1 VPALAAFAL
10 RTALSLPTRVPVDV
24 GRDEGRAAA
33 TRELLRPI
41 YHRDD
46 PTLYDRLR
54 EWTAR
59 LLARLIVRAVQA
71 VPGGPWG
78 FLVIVAVVAAL
89 VALALWRRGAP
100 ARTRSRE
107 EPTLLTD
114 DNRSADEMRA
124 AADRAA
130 AAGDWVLAVQERFRA
145 VVRGLEERTIID
157 QRPGWTADE
166 AAAAAGRPLPELADQ
181 LMAAARLF
189 DGVTY
194 GRKPADAG
202 THERVHSLDQS
213 ARKASPRRAAHA
225 LKSLAVPR

>member
-1 VPALAAFAL
+1 VPPLAAFGL
-10 RTALSLPTRVPVDV
+10 PTVLSLPTRVPVDL
-24 GRDEGRAAA
+24 GRDEGRVAA

-54 EWTAR
+54 EWIAR
-59 LLARLIVRAVQA
+59 LLGRLIVRAVTA
-71 VPGGPWG
+71 APGGPWG
-78 FLVIVAVVAAL
+78 FLVIIAVVAAL
-89 VALALWRRGAP
+89 VALALWRHGAP
-100 ARTRSRE
+100 ARARTRDE
-107 EPTLLTD
+107 TTLLTD
-114 DNRSADEMRA
+114 DDRSADEMRA

-145 VVRGLEERTIID
+145 LVRGLEERTIID

-181 LMAAARLF
+181 LVAAARLF

-194 GRKPADAG
+194 GGKPADG
-202 THERVHSLDQS
+202 GMHERLNTLDRL
-213 ARKASPRRAAHA
+213 AGAASRRRAAHA
-225 LKSLAVPR
+225 LTSLAVPR